1 MKLTD
6 ILIPLIISAVL
17 LTGLVKKV
25 DVWSE
30 FVEGAKENFKTGIGI
45 IPTLIA
51 IITAVGMFKASGG
64 MNFLTSAVAPATSL
78 FGFPAECAPLAI
90 IKPISGSAALA
101 VLESILRS
109 NGADSF
115 AGRVASVMMGSSE
128 TTFYVLAVYFG
139 ATKIKNTRHALFCAL
154 LGDLTGMIMSAIIV
168 SLLF

>member
-1 MKLTD
+1 MKITD

-17 LTGLVKKV
+17 LTGLIKKV

-30 FVEGAKENFKTGIGI
+30 FVDGAKGNFKTGIGI

-64 MNFLTSAVAPATSL
+64 MDFLTSAVAPITSL

-101 VLESILRS
+101 VLESILRT

-139 ATKIKNTRHALFCAL
+139 ATKIKNTRHALLCAL

-168 SLLF
+168 RLLF

>member
-1 MKLTD
+1 MKITD

-17 LTGLVKKV
+17 LTGLIKKV

-30 FVEGAKENFKTGIGI
+30 FVDGAKENFRTGIRI

-64 MNFLTSAVAPATSL
+64 MDFLTSAVAPLASL
-78 FGFPAECAPLAI
+78 IGFPAECATLAI

-101 VLESILRS
+101 VLESILSS

-139 ATKIKNTRHALFCAL
+139 ATKIKNTRHAVFCAL

-168 SLLF
+168 RLLF